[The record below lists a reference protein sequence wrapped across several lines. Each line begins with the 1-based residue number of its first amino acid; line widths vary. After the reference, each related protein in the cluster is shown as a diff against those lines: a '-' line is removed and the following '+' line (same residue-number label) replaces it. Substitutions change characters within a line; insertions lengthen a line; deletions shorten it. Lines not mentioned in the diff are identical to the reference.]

1 MNESMVT
8 SAHWILAPCRVKV
21 CMLTLN
27 RLIVAQYDAAS
38 CRCCCL
44 QNKSIIINEIHLH
57 SFNVKRKGQGIIE
70 RFFEL
75 LKMYVP
81 ERAPCCPTGAVKHLS
96 T

>member
-1 MNESMVT
+1 
-8 SAHWILAPCRVKV
+8 
-21 CMLTLN
+21 MLTLN

-44 QNKSIIINEIHLH
+44 QNKNIVINEIHLDF
-57 SFNVKRKGQGIIE
+57 FNVKRKGQGIIE
-70 RFFEL
+70 RFFQL

-81 ERAPCCPTGAVKHLS
+81 ERAPCCPAGSVKHLL